1 MLKAMIITPIIGEQA
16 GYGNCPIRYQVNNYL
31 WMRLIGKMITSNAL
45 SEPSLWR
52 NIGDQLKKIHSADLK
67 YPIILSAEGNVM
79 DGMHR
84 ILMCYAFEMDAVKAV
99 RGSKTPEPDMVRSN
113 KAETYESPNI

>member
-1 MLKAMIITPIIGEQA
+1 MIITPIIGEQA
-16 GYGNCPIRYQVNNYL
+16 GYGNCPIRYPLNYL
-31 WMRLIGKMITSNAL
+31 WMRLIGTMITSNAL

-52 NIGDQLKKIHSADLK
+52 NIGDQPKKIHSADLK

-79 DGMHR
+79 DGMHC